1 VAVST
6 VGAVVYAA
14 DLALMQTFYERVV
27 KLPVT
32 EVGEGFVVMGQ
43 VILVEMPPE
52 IAASFDV
59 GVPPERRDDTAV
71 RLVFDVPGIAAAR
84 VRAAQLGGEVDPADT
99 IWEFGAFRVCDGHDP
114 EGNPVQ
120 LRERL

>member
-1 VAVST
+1 LST

-14 DLALMQTFYERVV
+14 DLERMQAFYERVV

-32 EVGEGFVVMGQ
+32 EVGEGFIVMGQ
-43 VILVEMPPE
+43 VILVQVAPE
-52 IAASFDV
+52 GAGASAPSS
-59 GVPPERRDDTAV
+59 PPERRDDVAV
-71 RLVFDVPGIAAAR
+71 RLLFDVPGIAAAR
-84 VRAAQLGGEVDPADT
+84 VRAAQLGGVVDPPDT
-99 IWEFGAFRVCDGHDP
+99 TWEFGAHRVCDGHDP

>member
-1 VAVST
+1 VST

-14 DLALMQTFYERVV
+14 DLELMKTFYERVV

-32 EVGEGFVVMGQ
+32 EVGEGYIVMGQ
-43 VILVEMPPE
+43 VILVEMPSELAETVDRSAPRQ
-52 IAASFDV
+52 
-59 GVPPERRDDTAV
+59 RRDDSAV

-84 VRAAQLGGEVDPADT
+84 VRSAQLGGEVDPADSA
-99 IWEFGAFRVCDGHDP
+99 WEFGPYRVCDGHDP

-120 LRERL
+120 FREHL

>member
-14 DLALMQTFYERVV
+14 DLELMQKFYERVV

-32 EVGEGFVVMGQ
+32 EIGEGYIVMGQ

-52 IAASFDV
+52 IAETFDLAS
-59 GVPPERRDDTAV
+59 PPERRDATAV
-71 RLVFDVPGIAAAR
+71 RLVFDVPGLAAAR
-84 VRAAQLGGEVDPADT
+84 VRSAQLGGEVDAADT
-99 IWEFGAFRVCDGHDP
+99 AWEFGPYRVCDGHDP

-120 LRERL
+120 FRELL